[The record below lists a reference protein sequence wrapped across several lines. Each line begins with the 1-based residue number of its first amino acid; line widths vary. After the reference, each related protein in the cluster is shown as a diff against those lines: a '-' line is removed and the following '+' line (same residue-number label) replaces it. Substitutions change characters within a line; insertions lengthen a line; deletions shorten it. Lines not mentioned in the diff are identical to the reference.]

1 MSKAGMKDADAGV
14 VVGFDS
20 PSQFRVPVDSEHKS
34 LVMKPWYFARPHF
47 PAFHLS
53 WLAFFAAFVSTFAP
67 AALLPV
73 IRDNL
78 DLTKTDLGNAGIA
91 AVCGAI
97 AARVA
102 MGNFVDTYGP
112 RFGIGLCIGL
122 TAPAV
127 YCIGLC
133 TNAAGF
139 IISRL
144 FIGFSLATFVA
155 CQFWCTS
162 MFNTKVVGAANAIA
176 AGWGNMGGGFTHFL
190 MPLVF
195 DGIKSAGSPAF
206 QAWRWSFFV
215 PASFQVLLTI
225 CTMALCQDMPDGN
238 FAALR
243 KSGDMRKVN
252 AWRTWKAAIGNYRT
266 WVMTLTYG
274 YCFGVELTVDN
285 VLPQYMYDQFRLDLH
300 IAGLLAAVFGMM
312 NLFSRPSGGYI
323 SDYAAKKFGMRG
335 RLWALWI
342 IQTLGGLF
350 CLLMGLTSKSLGATM
365 AILVI
370 FSIFCQQSC
379 GLSFGVAPFVSKRS
393 TGLVSGFVGSGGNVG
408 GAVTQALFFTY
419 TGLSTPDGFKWM
431 GIMTMG
437 VTALYMLMY
446 FPMWGGMF
454 AKAKEG
460 VTEEDYYLAEWTPE
474 ERSEGL
480 HSASLKFAYES
491 RSQRGW
497 AKQAELNA
505 AEKNIPSPVGDSVKS
520 IST

>member
-1 MSKAGMKDADAGV
+1 MPEGV
-14 VVGFDS
+14 IFKL
-20 PSQFRVPVDSEHKS
+20 PVDTEHKAT
-34 LVMKPWYFARPHF
+34 VMRPWYFARPHMS
-47 PAFHLS
+47 AFHLS
-53 WLAFFAAFVSTFAP
+53 WLAFFAAFISTFAP

-97 AARVA
+97 AARVG
-102 MGNFVDTYGP
+102 MGSFVDTYGP

-127 YCIGLC
+127 YCIALC

-162 MFNTKVVGAANAIA
+162 MFNTKVVGTANALA

-195 DGIKSAGSPAF
+195 DGIVRAGSPSF
-206 QAWRWSFFV
+206 QAWRWAFFV

-225 CTMALCQDMPDGN
+225 CTMALAQDLPDGN
-238 FAALR
+238 YAALK
-243 KSGDMRKVN
+243 KSGAMAKPSGWG
-252 AWRTWKAAIGNYRT
+252 AWKAALFNYRT

-285 VLPQYMYDQFRLDLH
+285 VLPQYMYDQFHLDLH
-300 IAGLLAAVFGMM
+300 VAGLLAAIFGMM
-312 NLFSRPSGGYI
+312 NLFSRPSGGWI
-323 SDYAAKKFGMRG
+323 SDAMARRFGMRG
-335 RLWALWI
+335 RIWALWT

-350 CLLMGLTSKSLGATM
+350 CLLMGLTSNSLGATM

-379 GLSFGVAPFVSKRS
+379 GLSFGVVPFISKRS

-408 GAVTQALFFTY
+408 GAITQAIFFTY
-419 TGLSTPDGFKWM
+419 TGLTVPQGFMWM
-431 GIMTMG
+431 GVMTMAM
-437 VTALYMLMY
+437 TALYLAMY
-446 FPMWGGMF
+446 FPMWGGAF
-454 AKAKEG
+454 KGAKEG

-474 ERSEGL
+474 ERSQGL

-497 AKQAELNA
+497 KAQEALNA
-505 AEKNIPSPVGDSVKS
+505 AAEAAAKAPAPVTDSVRS
-520 IST
+520 ITA